1 MNPNTRKL
9 RDLGQRL
16 WLDNIT
22 RELLTSG
29 TMARYIRELS
39 VTGLTSNPTIFE
51 HAIGSGTDYDDAIRK
66 LATAGLSGED
76 LFFDYPVARSHTC
89 WCRSASAVDDDADDD
104 RRVEHDPPDA
114 GQVDRLVAFAEP
126 VHEPQ
131 TGGEQIRPP

>member
-1 MNPNTRKL
+1 MSSRETMNPNTRKL

-16 WLDNIT
+16 WLDNVT

-51 HAIGSGTDYDDAIRK
+51 HAISSGTDYDDAIQK

-76 LFFDYPVARSHTC
+76 LFFDYP
-89 WCRSASAVDDDADDD
+89 
-104 RRVEHDPPDA
+104 RRPIAHVLVPI
-114 GQVDRLVAFAEP
+114 RLS
-126 VHEPQ
+126 
-131 TGGEQIRPP
+131 G